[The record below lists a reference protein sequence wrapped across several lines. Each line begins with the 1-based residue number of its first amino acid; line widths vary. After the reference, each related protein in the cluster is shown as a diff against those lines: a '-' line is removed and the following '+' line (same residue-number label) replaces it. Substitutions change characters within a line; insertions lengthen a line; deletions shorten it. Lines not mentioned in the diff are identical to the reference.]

1 MPSWPYILGG
11 IVGILITGILI
22 AGAIWP
28 VINEVETGETPEY
41 PDIQP
46 QYYSSAP
53 DKVFR
58 EIRAG
63 IEEMSRWKVVDAS
76 REDLTLKATRKTL
89 IFRFVDDITVWI
101 EPATDNVT
109 RVDVRSA
116 SRLGEGDFGQNARN
130 IRALFAE
137 LDRRIGSQRIP
148 REQLDASGGDDDTPE
163 TQTDSDSED

>member
-11 IVGILITGILI
+11 IVGILITGVLI

-63 IEEMSRWKVVDAS
+63 IEQMNRWKVVEAS
-76 REDLTLKATRKTL
+76 REELTIEATRKTL
-89 IFRFVDDITVWI
+89 VFRFVDDITVWI
-101 EPATDNVT
+101 ESVTDSVT

-148 REQLDASGGDDDTPE
+148 REQLDARGDDGDDE
-163 TQTDSDSED
+163 TNQTNNDDE